1 MIHPTQIRRRP
12 AGSMLLLAVLLL
24 GLPALAGDGLA
35 VDEIMV
41 QYPAGFTKVL
51 AWDVAPFM
59 ADPALQEGVIGP
71 LLAANHPLVGLVR
84 TIEFFRIPP
93 QRVTYVA
100 HGEGP
105 NVTSFSVIA
114 GPGFAQLMG
123 ALQGLRAAAQAPG
136 SPYTHFELTS
146 LDGMP
151 VAFAGGTFGPVAI
164 EWAYI
169 PTEGAL
175 WVGTEVA
182 FQPGQPDVERLRATT
197 QLMVDKLLGR
207 RSAGAF
213 SELHTAVQVRGGQ
226 IAFVRTS
233 APGERPLEPGEQA
246 MAFKFEVTPEG
257 ARGKFALRFES
268 VAAAQATVERLQA
281 GTSPYLAQDLYRAE
295 LVAVQR
301 NGRTLNVEVRTDLTG
316 LVGLLMLVMPF

>member
-1 MIHPTQIRRRP
+1 MRQTTRSRWM
-12 AGSMLLLAVLLL
+12 GSLFLAALLL
-24 GLPALAGDGLA
+24 GLPARAGDGLA

-51 AWDVAPFM
+51 AWDVAPFL
-59 ADPALQEGVIGP
+59 ADPELGEGVIEP
-71 LLAANHPLVGLVR
+71 LKAANHPLVGLVR

-93 QRVTYVA
+93 QQVAYVA
-100 HGEGP
+100 HGQGP
-105 NVTSFSVIA
+105 DVSSFSVIV
-114 GPGFAQLMG
+114 GPGLSQLMG

-136 SPYTHFELTS
+136 SPFTHFELTNI
-146 LDGMP
+146 DGLP
-151 VAFAGGTFGPVAI
+151 VAFVGGAFGPVAI

-175 WVGTEVA
+175 WIGTEVA
-182 FQPGQPDVERLRATT
+182 FQPGRPDVERLRATT

-207 RSAGAF
+207 RSAGTF

-226 IAFVRTS
+226 VAFVRTS
-233 APGERPLEPGEQA
+233 APGERPQEPGEQA
-246 MAFKFEVTPEG
+246 MAFRVEVTPEG
-257 ARGKFALRFES
+257 VYGTFALRFES
-268 VAAAQATVERLQA
+268 VAAAQAAVERLRA

-295 LVAVQR
+295 LVRVQR
-301 NGRTLNVEVRTDLTG
+301 TGRTLNVDVRADLTG